1 MRNVL
6 IVIGVFLVTTI
17 LAPCMWYLWIYA
29 GSGNANFFYAI
40 TLVYNAAQV
49 SPSSFDHV
57 FIYLIHLLIYC
68 YFLFFCFII
77 VFFLMQEV
85 NIYLISWNK
94 GLMNLRKIAVARNV

>member
-57 FIYLIHLLIYC
+57 FVYLIIYLLIYC
-68 YFLFFCFII
+68 YLFVLLLFFFNTRGRHIPNQ
-77 VFFLMQEV
+77 LE
-85 NIYLISWNK
+85 
-94 GLMNLRKIAVARNV
+94 

>member
-57 FIYLIHLLIYC
+57 FIYLIPLLIYC
-68 YFLFFCFII
+68 YVFLFCYC
-77 VFFLMQEV
+77 FFLMQEV